1 METLG
6 KFKTNLLKDKN
17 SFKIGFN
24 NRSPLNQYK
33 STMSTSFNIPK
44 LNPTIGRDGSSIL
57 VPDNSNELRAQQMIG
72 EAIGDA
78 GKKIGKAIEDNKK
91 RKKPSKDQKE
101 PEQELKKGSFAQK
114 TLDPEGY
121 NNYVRARDEAF
132 EKFKDIDFESI
143 SKSFI

>member
-33 STMSTSFNIPK
+33 STMATSFNIPK
-44 LNPTIGRDGSSIL
+44 LNPTIGKDGSSIL

-72 EAIGDA
+72 KAIGDA
-78 GKKIGKAIEDNKK
+78 GEKIGKAIEDNKK
-91 RKKPSKDQKE
+91 RKKE
-101 PEQELKKGSFAQK
+101 PEQEPKQKQELKKGSFAQK

-121 NNYVRARDEAF
+121 TNYIRARDEA
-132 EKFKDIDFESI
+132 KIKDIDFESI
-143 SKSFI
+143 LNPL

>member
-33 STMSTSFNIPK
+33 STMATSFSIPK
-44 LNPTIGRDGSSIL
+44 LNPTIGKDGSSIL

-72 EAIGDA
+72 KAIGDA
-78 GKKIGKAIEDNKK
+78 GEKIGKAIEDNKK

-101 PEQELKKGSFAQK
+101 PEQELKKGS
-114 TLDPEGY
+114 L
-121 NNYVRARDEAF
+121 
-132 EKFKDIDFESI
+132 
-143 SKSFI
+143 

>member
-33 STMSTSFNIPK
+33 STMATNFNIPK

-72 EAIGDA
+72 KAIGDA
-78 GKKIGKAIEDNKK
+78 GEKIGKAIEDNKK
-91 RKKPSKDQKE
+91 RKKE
-101 PEQELKKGSFAQK
+101 PEQEPEQKQELKKGSFAQK

-121 NNYVRARDEAF
+121 TNYIRARDEA
-132 EKFKDIDFESI
+132 KIKDIDFESI
-143 SKSFI
+143 LNPLS

>member
-57 VPDNSNELRAQQMIG
+57 VPDNSYELAAQ
-72 EAIGDA
+72 EEIGDA
-78 GKKIGKAIEDNKK
+78 IGKAGVEIGKAIEKRKK
-91 RKKPSKDQKE
+91 RKEDEDLQERATQEEYNPSK
-101 PEQELKKGSFAQK
+101 G
-114 TLDPEGY
+114 
-121 NNYVRARDEAF
+121 VMEALNLTG
-132 EKFKDIDFESI
+132 KINTNK
-143 SKSFI
+143 

>member
-33 STMSTSFNIPK
+33 STMATSFSIPK
-44 LNPTIGRDGSSIL
+44 LNPTIGKDGSSIL

-72 EAIGDA
+72 KAIGDA
-78 GKKIGKAIEDNKK
+78 GEKIGKAIEDNKK
-91 RKKPSKDQKE
+91 RKKE
-101 PEQELKKGSFAQK
+101 PEQEPEQKQELKKGSFAQK

-121 NNYVRARDEAF
+121 TNYIRARDEA
-132 EKFKDIDFESI
+132 KIKDIDFESI
-143 SKSFI
+143 LNPLS

>member
-33 STMSTSFNIPK
+33 STMDTSFTIPK
-44 LNPTIGRDGSSIL
+44 LNPTIGKDGSSIL

-72 EAIGDA
+72 KAIGDA
-78 GKKIGKAIEDNKK
+78 GEKIGKAIEDNKK
-91 RKKPSKDQKE
+91 RKKPSTDQDK
-101 PEQELKKGSFAQK
+101 EQELKKGSFAQK

-121 NNYVRARDEAF
+121 TNYIRARDEA
-132 EKFKDIDFESI
+132 KIKDIDFESTLNP
-143 SKSFI
+143 FF

>member
-33 STMSTSFNIPK
+33 STMDTNFSIPK
-44 LNPTIGRDGSSIL
+44 LNPTIGKDGSSIL
-57 VPDNSNELRAQQMIG
+57 VPDNSNELRAQQMISK
-72 EAIGDA
+72 AIGDA
-78 GKKIGKAIEDNKK
+78 GEKIGKAIEDNKK
-91 RKKPSKDQKE
+91 RKKPSKDQDQK
-101 PEQELKKGSFAQK
+101 QELKKGSFAQK

-121 NNYVRARDEAF
+121 NNYVRARDEA
-132 EKFKDIDFESI
+132 KVKDVDFESI
-143 SKSFI
+143 LNPFS